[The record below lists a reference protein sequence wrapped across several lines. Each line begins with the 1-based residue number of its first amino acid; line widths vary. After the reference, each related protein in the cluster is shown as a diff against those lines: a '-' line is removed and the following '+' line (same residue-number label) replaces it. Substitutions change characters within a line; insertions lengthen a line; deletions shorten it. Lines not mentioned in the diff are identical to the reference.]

1 MTVRAAT
8 RGVLQANELNQE
20 QGEARKCRR
29 IRSGNTGRSRG
40 AMDSRQPPNCSG
52 DPKNRRSG
60 TNRREVRDQRRWVLH
75 RPRSKRVAAWIVR
88 QQDNAYKHRHGYIS
102 ARSFVDTIKL
112 SNQLVEAS
120 AKSAQYANAPGR
132 AGTSTSGASRRCG
145 DIDILDR
152 RGLSMA
158 RTRIWGPDVFRFD
171 QRLAEVERSR
181 TESNANNHRA
191 AKHRAEG
198 NLARLDNVV
207 ADRPG

>member
-1 MTVRAAT
+1 VSSRPTSLTRNKAKLESAVAFVQAIQAEVEALWILVNLQIAPEIRKIDVQEPIAARFVISDVGYFTVHE
-8 RGVLQANELNQE
+8 ANASLLGLFDN
-20 QGEARKCRR
+20 KTTL
-29 IRSGNTGRSRG
+29 INIVTGTFLR
-40 AMDSRQPPNCSG
+40 
-52 DPKNRRSG
+52 
-60 TNRREVRDQRRWVLH
+60 
-75 RPRSKRVAAWIVR
+75 
-88 QQDNAYKHRHGYIS
+88 
-102 ARSFVDTIKL
+102 ARSSTRSSSATSSLKHQRSPL
-112 SNQLVEAS
+112 STQTP
-120 AKSAQYANAPGR
+120 PGR

-152 RGLSMA
+152 RGLSVA